1 MKLRCFVDGKVVSTS
16 NPGFKNLDELM
27 EVLMEEGFPDTSFQ
41 YPDGRLMRYEGL
53 AWPEF
58 RRRYR
63 HPRQRPLRMRNSNKG
78 MIYILDLLKDT
89 TQEGA

>member
-1 MKLRCFVDGKVVSTS
+1 MKLRCFVDGKVVST
-16 NPGFKNLDELM
+16 PIPLFKNLDELM
-27 EVLMEEGFPDTSFQ
+27 DVLMEEGFLDTSFQ

-63 HPRQRPLRMRNSNKG
+63 HPRQRPLRMRNSEKG
-78 MIYILDLLKDT
+78 MLYVLDLLKDT
-89 TQEGA
+89 VQEGA

>member
-1 MKLRCFVDGKVVSTS
+1 MKLRCFVDGKVVST
-16 NPGFKNLDELM
+16 PIPEFKNLDELM
-27 EVLMEEGFPDTSFQ
+27 DVLMEEGFPDTSFQ
-41 YPDGRLMRYEGL
+41 YLDGRLMRYEGL

-78 MIYILDLLKDT
+78 MIYILYLLKDT